1 MLHYPRVE
9 DNVCSYFEFAWFLD
23 LEVESGHSLHIY
35 LIIGV
40 HALILFIVLVASHAL
55 VV

>member
-9 DNVCSYFEFAWFLD
+9 DNVCSCFEFPWFLD
-23 LEVESGHSLHIY
+23 LEVESGHSLHIC

-40 HALILFIVLVASHAL
+40 HALLGCLLYS
-55 VV
+55 